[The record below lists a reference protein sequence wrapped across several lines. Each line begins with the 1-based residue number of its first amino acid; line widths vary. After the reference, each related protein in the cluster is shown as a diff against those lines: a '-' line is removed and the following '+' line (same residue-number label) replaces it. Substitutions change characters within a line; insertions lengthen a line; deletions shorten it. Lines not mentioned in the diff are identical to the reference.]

1 MGRMTLETRR
11 RVITLHSDGVK
22 LKDIQSHLK
31 GEGIAVSKTSLCLL
45 IKKYKNYGVISDFPR
60 PLKET
65 ILSPELL
72 MMIDDAVAQD
82 DEISTPELRA
92 MLHEAGVQ
100 VLISTIQWSKRKLGM
115 FTTSRAYAV
124 KIFIALDPHVLR
136 NYSTN

>member
-22 LKDIQSHLK
+22 LKDIQSYLK
-31 GEGIAVSKTSLCLL
+31 GEGIAVSKTIASLCLL
-45 IKKYKNYGVISDFPR
+45 IKKYKNYGVISDLPR

-92 MLHEAGVQ
+92 MLQEAGVQ
-100 VLISTIQWSKRKLGM
+100 VSISTIQQIGYVYNL
-115 FTTSRAYAV
+115 TSLYAV
-124 KIFIALDPHVLR
+124 KIFIALDPLVLR